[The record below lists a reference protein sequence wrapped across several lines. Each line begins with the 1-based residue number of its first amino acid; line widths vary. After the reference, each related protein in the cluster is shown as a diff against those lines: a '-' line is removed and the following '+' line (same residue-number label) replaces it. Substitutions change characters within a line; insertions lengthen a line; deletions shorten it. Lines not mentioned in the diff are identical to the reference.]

1 MERKKPHPPP
11 LTDESRR
18 FTDLLRKL
26 VAVPRKELDEKMA
39 ERKRRKR
46 RG

>member
-1 MERKKPHPPP
+1 MARRKTHPPP
-11 LTDESRR
+11 SEEEGR
-18 FTDLLRKL
+18 FKDLLRKL

>member
-11 LTDESRR
+11 TEEERR
-18 FTDLLRKL
+18 FKDLLRKL

-46 RG
+46 G